1 MAPVVSATCL
11 AASSVLPECVKYTI
25 TGFMLLSVF
34 VCACILLPHKMAIAM
49 VIAKMDLNVRIKY
62 YFSKHKVRQ
71 GRLYRQHKKYG

>member
-1 MAPVVSATCL
+1 
-11 AASSVLPECVKYTI
+11 
-25 TGFMLLSVF
+25 
-34 VCACILLPHKMAIAM
+34 MAIAM